1 MQNQVRDLFCNKQF
15 KIKFFHSILL
25 QRHATGGSDVEQ
37 RWRQRSVSLVQV
49 SSSHPLTPTIF
60 ASSFAQAKRFVF
72 VGIVGARK
80 KEVQSIIIPRLPKPL
95 HYTVNIRMSASVCVQ
110 LIFVGKLNA
119 RLILFLKLSKSQ
131 PPLERALVSY
141 FENLQ
146 SGRSLVGG
154 LRQNILGEKEEF
166 VQTKTVCEKGSQG
179 VRCNSTLSI
188 KKRGETR
195 KSIT

>member
-1 MQNQVRDLFCNKQF
+1 MIVLESILTSQSFCSGKWREMNLLHAYKLKKMQNQVRNLSCNKQF

-72 VGIVGARK
+72 MGIVGARK
-80 KEVQSIIIPRLPKPL
+80 KEVQSIMIPRLSKPL

-119 RLILFLKLSKSQ
+119 RLILF
-131 PPLERALVSY
+131 
-141 FENLQ
+141 
-146 SGRSLVGG
+146 
-154 LRQNILGEKEEF
+154 
-166 VQTKTVCEKGSQG
+166 
-179 VRCNSTLSI
+179 
-188 KKRGETR
+188 
-195 KSIT
+195 